1 MPFTLFPRCRRAS
14 MSLPEGQT
22 PTVAGRQQG
31 QCPEARGREAVLRF
45 LALGIESH
53 VCEARDVAQQE
64 VAASRR
70 SVSTQLKRWRT
81 GERPSGTSVFAI
93 TKSRARD
100 FHGLPFDSISNPRI
114 GGDSVLPRTTVLRL
128 DLHERNDRPWEMSL
142 QESGDRVDSMD
153 ITFSSSLDGSAG
165 SPASCR
171 TLSARDSP
179 VHWDRPHS
187 SIPDEVDIGIVR
199 TKTRCWP
206 FHSDSSFHPSPPEE
220 EYLNE
225 EPQTGVGSMAFW
237 NQAFANACLVTGS
250 EHESVRLSSA
260 TLANVSPT
268 EEYSFGS
275 ETIVAASNESS
286 STLNSTS
293 TDDFETETGV
303 LRSVRVTQ
311 VGRATMIDMPPVDQ
325 TEAWEMEGVP
335 MSSDALINHLIK
347 ALRSAR

>member
-1 MPFTLFPRCRRAS
+1 

-22 PTVAGRQQG
+22 LTVAGRQQV
-31 QCPEARGREAVLRF
+31 QCPEARGREAVLKF

-53 VCEARDVAQQE
+53 VCEARDIAQQE

-81 GERPSGTSVFAI
+81 GELPSGTSVPAI
-93 TKSRARD
+93 AQSRARD

-128 DLHERNDRPWEMSL
+128 DLHERNDRPWEMTL

-153 ITFSSSLDGSAG
+153 ITFSSSPDGSAG

-171 TLSARDSP
+171 TPSARDSP

-187 SIPDEVDIGIVR
+187 PIPDEVDIGIVR
-199 TKTRCWP
+199 TKTRRWP
-206 FHSDSSFHPSPPEE
+206 FHSDSSFDPSPSGEE
-220 EYLNE
+220 DWNE
-225 EPQTGVGSMAFW
+225 QPQSAIGSMVFW
-237 NQAFANACLVTGS
+237 NKAFAHACLVTGS
-250 EHESVRLSSA
+250 EHESTRASSA

-268 EEYSFGS
+268 EEYLFDT
-275 ETIVAASNESS
+275 ETIVAASNASS

-293 TDDFETETGV
+293 LDDFETETGV
-303 LRSVRVTQ
+303 MRSVRVTQ
-311 VGRATMIDMPPVDQ
+311 VGRATMIEMPPVDQ
-325 TEAWEMEGVP
+325 TDAWEMEGVP
-335 MSSDALINHLIK
+335 MSSDALIKHLIE
-347 ALRSAR
+347 ALRSPRRV